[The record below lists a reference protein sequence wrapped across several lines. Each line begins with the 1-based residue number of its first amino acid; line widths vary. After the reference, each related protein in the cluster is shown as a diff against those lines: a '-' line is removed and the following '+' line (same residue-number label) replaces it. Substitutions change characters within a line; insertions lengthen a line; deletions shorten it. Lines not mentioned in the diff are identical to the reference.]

1 MTTTVTIKGQ
11 VTIPKEV
18 REAAGIAPG
27 DKVDVR
33 VTAAGGIVIEK
44 PGAMSAYRTRLEEL
58 SKRGFIRGIT
68 TDEIMESSRGESAT
82 LRPKKKKR

>member
-11 VTIPKEV
+11 VTIPKDV

-33 VTAAGGIVIEK
+33 LTSAGGIVIEK
-44 PGAMSAYRTRLEEL
+44 PGAMSAYRAKLEEL
-58 SKRGFIRGIT
+58 SKRRLIRGIT
-68 TDEIMESSRGESAT
+68 TNEIMESSRGESAA
-82 LRPKKKKR
+82 LPQKKKKR